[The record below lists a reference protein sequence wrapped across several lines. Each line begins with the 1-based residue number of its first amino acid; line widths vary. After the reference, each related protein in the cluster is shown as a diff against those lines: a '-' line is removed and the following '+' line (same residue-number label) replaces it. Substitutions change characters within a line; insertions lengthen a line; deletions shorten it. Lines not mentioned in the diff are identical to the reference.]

1 MMQQELFESSWP
13 LVYHDMNNISCWNN
27 NNQVEEY
34 CMEFDDHQSL
44 QVLPMMEDFPM
55 ELLEQVFEPQLS
67 GEFEAIYGSLME
79 DESVGSLQYSSPS
92 SSTSSSSSSPS
103 IVDVTS
109 VQPVLFLPEQ
119 DMEIENELGLFHLLK
134 ACGEAIEK
142 EQSELKDVI
151 LRRIGDRVSPVGKA
165 LERVG
170 FILSQQIDTKFI
182 DYLIQESLKNSNPA
196 FKAFCQ
202 FFPYVKFAQFTANS
216 AILEATP
223 DDVDTLHIVDFDM
236 REGLQWSQAI
246 EAASSRWKSLKLT
259 SIRLAKEEEEAD
271 FEQTKRQLLD
281 HASSYGLELKIQ
293 EIGIED
299 LVSEVKKGKKRGC
312 GKEFLAFNIAV
323 GMSHMRI
330 TRSRKLVMEF
340 LNLAKDLLSS
350 NKGIIVLSDGEPS
363 ENLKKSTNFTQFFD
377 GHVLHYQALLD
388 SIESTFPAHLSEARM
403 TMETLFVAPFV
414 SSSVWS
420 QKWEEIREG
429 FHLKA
434 EFGLKEWRLSNES
447 LMEAKEMVRD
457 NNCYEIRSEGVNGNE
472 ASLNWKGVPLVR
484 ISAWTN

>member
-13 LVYHDMNNISCWNN
+13 LVYHDMNNNSCWNN

-119 DMEIENELGLFHLLK
+119 DMKIENELGLFHLLK

-202 FFPYVKFAQFTANS
+202 IFPYVKFAQFTANS

-259 SIRLAKEEEEAD
+259 SIRLAKEEEEVD

-293 EIGIED
+293 QIGIED

-350 NKGIIVLSDGEPS
+350 NK
-363 ENLKKSTNFTQFFD
+363 
-377 GHVLHYQALLD
+377 ALLD

-447 LMEAKEMVRD
+447 LMEAKEMVSD